1 MDIFLSKSKMIKNVT
16 MLLAIPFA
24 LMAYDSEE
32 QGKNHQGWINL
43 FNGKNLEGWKVK
55 ITGHELNDNYAN
67 TFRVEDG
74 ILKVGYDQYEQFDG
88 KFGHIFYKT
97 PFDHYILRFEYRFV
111 GVQTPGG
118 PEWAFRNSGIML
130 HCQSPES
137 MSLSQDF
144 PVSIELQ
151 LLGGNGMDERSTGN
165 VCTPGTHIVM
175 NGKLIS
181 RHCIDSASKTYHGDQ
196 WVKIEVEVRSSIKI
210 KHKVNGEVVLEYA
223 EPQLDE
229 DDPDAQKL
237 IKDDKLIQGGY
248 IAFQAESHS
257 VEFRK
262 IEILP
267 LNE

>member
-1 MDIFLSKSKMIKNVT
+1 
-16 MLLAIPFA
+16 
-24 LMAYDSEE
+24 
-32 QGKNHQGWINL
+32 
-43 FNGKNLEGWKVK
+43 
-55 ITGHELNDNYAN
+55 
-67 TFRVEDG
+67 
-74 ILKVGYDQYEQFDG
+74 
-88 KFGHIFYKT
+88 
-97 PFDHYILRFEYRFV
+97 
-111 GVQTPGG
+111 
-118 PEWAFRNSGIML
+118 
-130 HCQSPES
+130 
-137 MSLSQDF
+137 
-144 PVSIELQ
+144 
-151 LLGGNGMDERSTGN
+151 MDERSTGN

-196 WVKIEVEVRSSIKI
+196 WVKIEVEVRGSTKI

-267 LNE
+267 LREQ